1 MLTQR
6 VYVLVH
12 TAWRRNVETEVFVK
26 LQGDELSAFR
36 DGLHDHGAA
45 MDGYEALRNDKC
57 W

>member
-1 MLTQR
+1 M
-6 VYVLVH
+6 LVH

-26 LQGDELSAFR
+26 LQGDELSEFK